1 MASLCTPMM
10 GLSAAIYGP
19 AIGGLIGGSH
29 YNILGPAGAL
39 VNILSRLVNEN
50 GGENG
55 GGQDIIP
62 WVAMVSGIFSLLV
75 WTFKLERYC
84 VLIPNSVLEGFSMGV
99 GITIGCNQLNFAF
112 GLNNLEP
119 QP

>member
-19 AIGGLIGGSH
+19 AIGGLIGGSD

-39 VNILSRLVNEN
+39 VNILARLVNEN

-62 WVAMVSGIFSLLV
+62 WVAMFSGIFTLLV
-75 WTFKLERYC
+75 FKLKLERYC

-112 GLNNLEP
+112 GLNNEDP
-119 QP
+119 